1 MKKLLFGLIV
11 ALMAGSLI
19 SWNWAKTQ
27 FSPVNKADVVECLNM
42 ETDVVGLFRNSE
54 MMSSVTFHKGVNIV
68 CLLLCLDE

>member
-42 ETDVVGLFRNSE
+42 ETQQAYKLEASTPKFASLHPAPLVV
-54 MMSSVTFHKGVNIV
+54 
-68 CLLLCLDE
+68 